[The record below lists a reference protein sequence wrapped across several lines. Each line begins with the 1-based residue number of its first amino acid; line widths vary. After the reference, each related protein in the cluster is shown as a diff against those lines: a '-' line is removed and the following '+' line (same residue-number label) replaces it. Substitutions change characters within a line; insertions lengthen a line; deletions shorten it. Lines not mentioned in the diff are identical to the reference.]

1 MKYDDIS
8 IREVEL
14 GFVIGE
20 ALSLIEQGKIEEAKT
35 LLEKEHNK
43 FKKNYK

>member
-1 MKYDDIS
+1 MKYDDVS

-20 ALSLIEQGKIEEAKT
+20 ALSLIEQNKIEEAKN
-35 LLEKEHNK
+35 LLQKEHNK
-43 FKKNYK
+43 IKKI